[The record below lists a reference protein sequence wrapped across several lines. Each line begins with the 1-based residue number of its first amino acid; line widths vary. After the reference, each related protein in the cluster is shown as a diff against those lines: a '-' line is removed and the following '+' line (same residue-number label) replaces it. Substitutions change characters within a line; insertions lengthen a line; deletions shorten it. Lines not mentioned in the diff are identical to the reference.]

1 MSKRSSLLL
10 IAVVVIVVVV
20 AAWAFSGELW
30 HALLVMHGHR

>member
-20 AAWAFSGELW
+20 CAWAFSGELW
-30 HALLVMHGHR
+30 NALLAMHGRR